1 MQPKRKTL
9 PWARYISISLFLV
22 GLVAVMTQLFARPRA
37 ADSTTSENK
46 IEVEFFTNG
55 SSGDKTG
62 GGSAGNDQRFPT
74 STKDDNKNLNIT
86 KEGRTCKE
94 ANIDCLKETEFNS
107 SKGILWVDLTG
118 DESTGS
124 AKGSKTSGVIGGVTN
139 LIAQTYNPPASGV
152 YYVADAMQSMGLASP
167 TYAQGYGYYALS
179 PFLRIWRV
187 FRNIVY
193 MIFAI
198 LIIIIA
204 IMILFRQQIGSQA
217 AITAQQALPRIV
229 IALILVTFSYA
240 IAGFMIDVMYWIML
254 LIGSFTEVKSGSS
267 GGSGAFTKDQ
277 LMFGGFGDLASIV
290 LAGKFTQ
297 IWDNISNTVKKFM
310 GFKND
315 SIWGGLAGNLAGG
328 SVAIIFIIA
337 MIFSLFRLFFILMK
351 SYASVLLYTMFSPFF
366 LMMHA
371 IPGTNSF
378 SSWIKKLVANLAP
391 SIIVFVIVLM
401 TGIINKYSSGKDAGF
416 VPPYITVDG
425 SAGATAESAGTI
437 VMMAMLLALPEIVN
451 GIKQKLSGG
460 PGFFEQMAG
469 AAGGRM
475 MNAGGAYALGQMRRA
490 GWGAA
495 RLAGR
500 EAMAWGAGSA
510 IGLAD
515 YARRRIEAGRN
526 VDEQQGD
533 TISGQMYSDI
543 NNALSA
549 RDTAKEKLDR
559 MQSDAGRRA
568 LIDKYETAGYDT
580 DEAIERANA
589 EVVAAKKALQEKRKA
604 FQEQLERY
612 EIDKEAD
619 VSNQTAIRKAAIR
632 KEMEYGE
639 GSRQHWR
646 SSVRNGGIWKSVT
659 EAAGLLPAP
668 TKWYAREQAYMQRRN
683 VASRNAVNERL
694 GFDKVDLKDVQNM
707 SHIEMVLNSI
717 AMGRG

>member
-37 ADSTTSENK
+37 ADTTTSENK

-62 GGSAGNDQRFPT
+62 GDSAGNDQRFPT

-124 AKGSKTSGVIGGVTN
+124 AKGSKTGGVIGGVTN

-254 LIGSFTEVKSGSS
+254 LIGSFVDIKSGSS
-267 GGSGAFTKDQ
+267 GGSGAFTKNS
-277 LMFGGFGDLASIV
+277 LMFGSFGDLASVV
-290 LAGKFTQ
+290 LSGKYDTVFTNVSGMIQ
-297 IWDNISNTVKKFM
+297 SFM
-310 GFKND
+310 GKE
-315 SIWGGLAGNLAGG
+315 SVWSTIAGNLAGAT
-328 SVAIIFIIA
+328 VALIFMIA
-337 MIFSLFRLFFILMK
+337 LVFSLFRLLFILMK
-351 SYASVLLYTMFSPFF
+351 AYASVLLYTMFSPFF

-378 SSWIKKLVANLAP
+378 SSWIKKMAANLAP
-391 SIIVFVIVLM
+391 SIIVFVIIVM
-401 TGIINKYSSGKDAGF
+401 TGVINKYSTGTDAGF
-416 VPPYITVDG
+416 VPPYITG
-425 SAGATAESAGTI
+425 NKGEGATAGAAGTI
-437 VMMAMLLALPEIVN
+437 ITMAMLLALPEIVN

-460 PGFFEQMAG
+460 PGFFEQMAS

-475 MNAGGAYALGQMRRA
+475 MNAGGAYALGQMRR
-490 GWGAA
+490 GAMGLG
-495 RLAGR
+495 RFAGR
-500 EAMAWGAGSA
+500 EAMAWGAGSV
-510 IGLAD
+510 IGAAD
-515 YARRRIEAGRN
+515 YARRRIEASRN

-533 TISGQMYSDI
+533 TISGQMYSDL

-568 LIDKYETAGYDT
+568 LIGKYEEAGYDT

-589 EVVAAKKALQEKRKA
+589 EVEAAKTALQEKRKA

-612 EIDKEAD
+612 EIDNKTD
-619 VSNQTAIRKAAIR
+619 VSNQAAIRKAAIR

-668 TKWYAREQAYMQRRN
+668 TRWYAREQAYMQRRN

-717 AMGRG
+717 ANGRG